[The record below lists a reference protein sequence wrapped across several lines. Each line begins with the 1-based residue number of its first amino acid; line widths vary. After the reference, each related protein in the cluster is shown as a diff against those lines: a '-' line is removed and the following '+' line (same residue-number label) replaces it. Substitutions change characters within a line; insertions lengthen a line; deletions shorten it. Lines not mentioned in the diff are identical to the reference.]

1 MITALYVKHRSVEA
15 SRQVVEEVD
24 MMVDTMK
31 EAFSSNLDSLH
42 WMSDTSRHPLTPGFS
57 WGICRSLALA

>member
-1 MITALYVKHRSVEA
+1 VITALYVKHRTVEA
-15 SRQVVEEVD
+15 SQQVVQEVN

-42 WMSDTSRHPLTPGFS
+42 WMSDTSRHL
-57 WGICRSLALA
+57 